1 MSLKNSRAG
10 LIARSGGVVD
20 TLIGCVAK
28 DHPSLAAPK
37 FAAALHID
45 SQQCIAGSATASQ
58 IYGFTA

>member
-45 SQQCIAGSATASQ
+45 S
-58 IYGFTA
+58 